1 MLCTIGGGI
10 IDAVGEGLR
19 QRGSSWLE
27 CDSNAFFEEEA
38 LANHDLLEG
47 MLKATRRYDLRRI
60 EETVSGPGLCHANKA
75 RCSCRVFAC
84 FPSTLRRICA

>member
-27 CDSNAFFEEEA
+27 CDNSGLLAEEA
-38 LANHDLLEG
+38 LANQDLLED
-47 MLKATRRYDLRRI
+47 MLTG
-60 EETVSGPGLCHANKA
+60 S
-75 RCSCRVFAC
+75 
-84 FPSTLRRICA
+84 